1 MGLTPEA
8 LCPQYFHLWPYRL
21 WLFGCVKA
29 VNCLF
34 LLPCA
39 LAVWNHKNGTLNYTI
54 PASSAGRGVF
64 YFITNSSGA
73 WFALVGPSVLD
84 WGVAPSYA
92 VAYTVSRETVL
103 RRFAVRCVEALR
115 RNVLWARRVQG
126 YAIM

>member
-1 MGLTPEA
+1 M
-8 LCPQYFHLWPYRL
+8 
-21 WLFGCVKA
+21 
-29 VNCLF
+29 NCLF

-92 VAYTVSRETVL
+92 VAYTVSRVLLKLETVL
-103 RRFAVRCVEALR
+103 RRVTARCVEALPEMC
-115 RNVLWARRVQG
+115 VEACYDVV
-126 YAIM
+126 IVC